1 MRIAFAEALDSGRKF
16 VSLLVITV
24 SIIAGILDSGAAEMD
39 LATVLVGRWEGELA
53 QPKKGRG
60 TEPPERTLI
69 INSVTKTDSGW
80 RVDAVFGVS
89 GKELVPVQVTL
100 DTTVGAP
107 KLSFLSG
114 SNGRVEPIAMWC
126 SRRSTDAG

>member
-1 MRIAFAEALDSGRKF
+1 
-16 VSLLVITV
+16 
-24 SIIAGILDSGAAEMD
+24 MD

-53 QPKKGRG
+53 QPKRGRG
-60 TEPPERTLI
+60 AEPPEQMLI